1 MRFET
6 RDYEETK
13 KTLENVVSAA
23 KKVRASL

>member
-1 MRFET
+1 LKT

-13 KTLENVVSAA
+13 STLKNVVAAA